1 MWYFTWMLGLSMA
14 VLLAVL
20 NGMWH
25 EAKACALKNDH
36 SEE

>member
-14 VLLAVL
+14 VLFAVL

-25 EAKACALKNDH
+25 EARECAQKNDS

>member
-20 NGMWH
+20 NGMWL
-25 EAKACALKNDH
+25 EAKASAPKNDH